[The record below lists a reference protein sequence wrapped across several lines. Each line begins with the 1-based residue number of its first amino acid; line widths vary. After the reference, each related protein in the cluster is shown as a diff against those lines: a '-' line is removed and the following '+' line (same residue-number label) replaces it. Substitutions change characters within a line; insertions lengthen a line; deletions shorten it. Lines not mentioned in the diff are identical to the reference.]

1 MMLTPLGQSNR
12 LYTKDIGA
20 MHHIL
25 MNSTTI
31 YQRSKISQTNINRVL
46 GPGKLTFDAYPSTS
60 TDTFDKGLLVAE
72 GKLLTPV
79 HEPRLD
85 S

>member
-1 MMLTPLGQSNR
+1 MVSRFLQDLFDRFLGFRKLFSLSIKER
-12 LYTKDIGA
+12 TSIGS
-20 MHHIL
+20 L
-25 MNSTTI
+25 V
-31 YQRSKISQTNINRVL
+31 QV
-46 GPGKLTFDAYPSTS
+46 KLTFDVYSSTS